1 MNIVRR
7 IIGTVL
13 VVAAGALVIAID
25 KQGGAQQ
32 DGAASALVTLGGFP
46 QSASGSRISTSWF
59 CPGAAAGDG
68 LDGATVVFANPSDVA
83 ITASLSLLS
92 DGAAETQN
100 ISVPPRDRL
109 AVDVLRG
116 RTVGV
121 VVPVVEIIGGVGT
134 VEQQLI
140 YAAGDVTSQCVSQTS
155 NTWYFADGF
164 TAEGSS
170 QRIVLTNPFPESA
183 VVNVSFTTAEG
194 RRTPANLQGIILSAR
209 TAKSISM
216 SDVGAANESRI
227 AVEVTATTGQ
237 IIASRMQHY
246 IGGGRLGY
254 STSVGVPEAL
264 GDWWF
269 TSGRTGA
276 QVTEQLVV
284 FNPNETDAQLNV
296 SFFGDGITNGA
307 AVDETNTAAI
317 PSQSVDIPAGGI
329 VYIDTDNIADLP
341 KGDHAMVVSTL
352 NDAHVVVEHVLSQRT
367 GGSSFTA
374 ITNGIPSGLLATKW
388 RIPSGLAKGAR
399 NALSILNST
408 AIDGTFTV
416 SAIGPGGRM
425 DLPNLVKVPLAAAA
439 LISLDVPE
447 GVNEGEV
454 IITATIPVAVQRRTT
469 RGHGLVGF
477 GIVGAL
483 PVREK

>member
-1 MNIVRR
+1 
-7 IIGTVL
+7 
-13 VVAAGALVIAID
+13 
-25 KQGGAQQ
+25 
-32 DGAASALVTLGGFP
+32 
-46 QSASGSRISTSWF
+46 
-59 CPGAAAGDG
+59 
-68 LDGATVVFANPSDVA
+68 
-83 ITASLSLLS
+83 
-92 DGAAETQN
+92 
-100 ISVPPRDRL
+100 
-109 AVDVLRG
+109 
-116 RTVGV
+116 
-121 VVPVVEIIGGVGT
+121 
-134 VEQQLI
+134 
-140 YAAGDVTSQCVSQTS
+140 VTSQCVSQTS

-164 TAEGSS
+164 SADGSS

-183 VVNVSFTTAEG
+183 VVNVSYTTAEG
-194 RRTPANLQGIILSAR
+194 RRTPANLQGVILAAR
-209 TAKSISM
+209 TSKSLSM
-216 SDVGAANESRI
+216 ADVGAANETQI

-237 IIASRMQHY
+237 IVASRMQHY

-264 GDWWF
+264 SDWWF
-269 TSGRTGA
+269 TSGRTGS

-284 FNPNETDAQLNV
+284 FNPSESEAQLNV
-296 SFFGDGITNGA
+296 AFFGEGITNGA
-307 AVDETNTAAI
+307 AADQANTAAV
-317 PSQSVDIPAGGI
+317 PSEAVTVPAGGI
-329 VYIDTDNIADLP
+329 VYINTNNIADLP

-352 NDAHVVVEHVLSQRT
+352 NNSRVVVEHVLSQRT

-399 NALSILNST
+399 NALSILNTT
-408 AIDGTFTV
+408 AVDGTFTV
-416 SAIGPGGRM
+416 SAIGPGGM
-425 DLPNLVKVPLAAAA
+425 IDLPNLVDVPLAAAS

-454 IITATIPVAVQRRTT
+454 VITANIPVAVQRRTT